1 MKISILLKLSLI
13 AAIAASCARPIANFR
28 VEGDSRVPGLSR
40 LPLLGHL
47 FKSRS
52 TTKSKRNLVVFIS
65 PTILRDARD
74 AYLETN
80 AKYQYIRE
88 LQIGRGG
95 DVMMMPDEIPP
106 AIPPLEE
113 FAPGAARAAEQ
124 ADPDSTDES
133 DDPAP

>member
-1 MKISILLKLSLI
+1 M
-13 AAIAASCARPIANFR
+13 
-28 VEGDSRVPGLSR
+28 PGLSR

-52 TTKSKRNLVVFIS
+52 TTKTKRNLVVFIS
-65 PTILRDARD
+65 PTILRNARD
-74 AYLETN
+74 AYMETN

-95 DVMMMPDEIPP
+95 DVMMMPNENPP

-113 FAPGAARAAEQ
+113 FAPGAASAAG
-124 ADPDSTDES
+124 ADATGSAEEA